1 MTDGLLP
8 PERSMWRLRVV
19 VDDARGRL
27 AALAMTLSR
36 AGANIH
42 TVEVHPLPD
51 GGALDELL
59 LSTPADGRSSEVLRA
74 AHAAGGR
81 DAALW
86 PCDVHDFVD
95 EPTRVLRLSARV
107 AHDPTQLPAVLAE
120 LLHAREGDGD
130 DDRAVLVVATDA
142 GDIRLERSD
151 EPFTPAERAPAWRGR
166 CRRIRGSGRG
176 APRSVTSR
184 TPASARPSRHPGAR
198 TSRRSAPQMQGRAYA
213 WSA

>member
-151 EPFTPAERAPAWRGR
+151 EPFTPAERARALALAGV
-166 CRRIRGSGRG
+166 
-176 APRSVTSR
+176 ARSVS
-184 TPASARPSRHPGAR
+184 PAPGLGEGRAAVSDIENSSFSKAF
-198 TSRRSAPQMQGRAYA
+198 TASRRADQ
-213 WSA
+213 